1 MSNLVESLFEALSV
15 CASLHPSASADGG
28 ENPFASLGAFGT
40 GLMGVDHS
48 NGSLSETNGA
58 FEDADEAA
66 DGVAQLSET
75 GRVRNDY
82 QTPDNRFR
90 PY

>member
-1 MSNLVESLFEALSV
+1 MEPLFEALSS
-15 CASLHPSASADGG
+15 CASLHPSLSEDDGG
-28 ENPFASLGAFGT
+28 NPFASLGAFGT
-40 GLMGVDHS
+40 GAS
-48 NGSLSETNGA
+48 NGASLEVNGA
-58 FEDADEAA
+58 FDDADETQEGDAH
-66 DGVAQLSET
+66 LSDA